1 MPKTATRFEFSNYR
15 WDAKTRIFA
24 STYITTLQ
32 DGSKETYTET
42 LSFPQEIPFLP
53 QSNKDKTEI
62 VFQSLHLML
71 GISYWKLY
79 CPRDI
84 HLNGFTLTKH
94 QADFWNTVYTKGL
107 GEFFYKNHID
117 YHGLV
122 QFPHKNIKASPAQSL
137 ELPTRALL
145 PLGGG
150 KDSLVSAEML
160 KARHI
165 PFDVWVTNPHPLHT
179 NLTQHIGAPFYE
191 VHRTLDPKLFEVIK
205 SGGAYD
211 GHVPMT
217 AIHSFIYLTCAMLF
231 GYNVVVLSNEKSA
244 SYGNVEYLGETINH
258 QWSKSEEFEHILQE
272 YVTGHIAQNLKIFS
286 LLRPYYEIEIA
297 RRFVE
302 TGRVY
307 FPYFSSCNR
316 NFSYRGSKN
325 PEGKL
330 WCGECPKCAFVFA
343 LFAAFLPKTEVV
355 QIFGKDLYADAKLLP
370 TYREL
375 LSLINVKPFECVGTP
390 EETAVAFSRARMR
403 KEFAGEPAMVMFER
417 EALPKF
423 SNLAPLEKEL
433 FASHA
438 APNIPKEFV

>member
-62 VFQSLHLML
+62 VFQSIHLMV

-217 AIHSFIYLTCAMLF
+217 AIHSFIYLACAMLF
-231 GYNVVVLSNEKSA
+231 GYNAVVLSNEKSA
-244 SYGNVEYLGETINH
+244 SYG
-258 QWSKSEEFEHILQE
+258 
-272 YVTGHIAQNLKIFS
+272 
-286 LLRPYYEIEIA
+286 IEIA

>member
-1 MPKTATRFEFSNYR
+1 MFDHIQHNEEDRTYTFSYIVEF
-15 WDAKTRIFA
+15 A
-24 STYITTLQ
+24 
-32 DGSKETYTET
+32 DGTSETYREQVQ
-42 LSFPQEIPFLP
+42 FPKQLEAVNASSHPAVHLI
-53 QSNKDKTEI
+53 
-62 VFQSLHLML
+62 FQSLHLML

-84 HLNGFTLTKH
+84 HLNGFTLTTH

-107 GEFFYKNHID
+107 GEFFYKNGID

-122 QFPHKNIKASPAQSL
+122 QFPHESTKTSAPLSL
-137 ELPTRALL
+137 NLPDRALL

-160 KARHI
+160 KTRHI
-165 PFDVWVTNPHPLHT
+165 LFDVWVTNPHPLHT

-191 VHRTLDPKLFEVIK
+191 VHRTLDPKLFDVIK
-205 SGGAYD
+205 SGKAYD

-217 AIHSFIYLTCAMLF
+217 AIHSFIYLTSAVLF
-231 GYNVVVLSNEKSA
+231 GYNAVVLSNEKSA

-258 QWSKSEEFEHILQE
+258 QWSKSEEFEHLLQA
-272 YVTGHIAQNLKIFS
+272 YVEQYIAKDLKIFS

-343 LFAAFLPKTEVV
+343 LLAAFLPKTEVV

-403 KEFAGEPAMVMFER
+403 KEFTGEPAMTLFEH
-417 EALPKF
+417 EATPKF
-423 SNLAPLEKEL
+423 SHPAPLEKEL
-433 FASHA
+433 FSSHP
-438 APNIPKEFV
+438 APNIPKECV